1 MAVIAKY
8 LFALVFA
15 ALATFWQAGCVLA
28 APAQSIEQ
36 AHLNPLP
43 DAEFLIDPTGA
54 FSVDSVL
61 AQTFQPLARP
71 FADFGFVRDVFW
83 LKAEIVNP
91 TAEAKTRKL
100 SLEVPYV
107 AEMTAYLILPRQS
120 PQTILK
126 NVATDPFSTRSENYR
141 NLAADLTLPAETQAT
156 LLIRYRSDQSTQLQ
170 VRIETPAAFYSR
182 IRGEDVFYWSLMGI
196 LAGIVGITVL
206 YLTSVGFRPTM
217 WFAGYMAGSALYLAH
232 TDGYAFAYLWP
243 NSPNWNSSAVALI
256 GLVVVAL
263 GTGFARAF
271 VDAPVNHPVLN
282 RTLVAAITG
291 NVLWLSGSLFFLD
304 QDWYKIIGLAYAGLC
319 AVLQLITGIAALRR
333 GHPGAG
339 FFMVGLT
346 SVSVSVLMGVT
357 GYLIPGLFDQDI
369 AGRVGQISLL
379 VEAVS
384 FSSAIFRHHE
394 TLRDQRDTALAAEVR
409 LSHERLELSEAL
421 YSAEKEQ
428 QDALRL
434 AEARRAQLA
443 STAHDIRQPLASLR
457 MAMLDMNRDD
467 STTASQIGQSFDYL
481 ETLVR
486 QNLDATHP
494 DADWQQEAATENAPI
509 EHFPASIVLNN
520 IAAMF
525 RQEAAAKGL
534 DLRCVPSSAEL
545 DTDPVALTRIVM
557 NLVANAIKHT
567 ETGRILIG
575 CRRLSDGCRIEVHDT
590 GAGMTP
596 EEIDHALQ
604 PYALGENSQGTGLGL
619 AVVADLARA
628 HGARFELSS
637 QKGRGTSACVT
648 ISRPV

>member
-1 MAVIAKY
+1 MTVIAKY
-8 LFALVFA
+8 LFAIFFA
-15 ALATFWQAGCVLA
+15 ALAAFWQASCVSA
-28 APAQSIEQ
+28 APAQSIDQ
-36 AHLNPLP
+36 AELNPLP

-54 FSVDSVL
+54 FTIETIQD
-61 AQTFQPLARP
+61 QPFQPLARP
-71 FADFGFVRDVFW
+71 FADFGFIRDVFW
-83 LKAEIVNP
+83 LRADLVNP
-91 TAEAKTRKL
+91 TTQDQTRKL

-107 AEMTAYLILPRQS
+107 AEMSAYLIQPGQS

-126 NVATDPFSTRSENYR
+126 NAATDPFSARSENYR
-141 NLAADLTLPAETQAT
+141 NLATDLTLPPDTHAT

-182 IRGEDVFYWSLMGI
+182 IRGEDVLYWSLMGI

-243 NSPNWNSSAVALI
+243 NAPDWNSSSVALI
-256 GLVVVAL
+256 GLIVVAL

-271 VDAPVNHPVLN
+271 VNAPVNHPVLN
-282 RTLVAAITG
+282 RILIAAITG
-291 NVLWLSGSLFFLD
+291 NVLWLSGSVFFLD

-319 AVLQLITGIAALRR
+319 ALLQLTTGIAALRR

-346 SVSVSVLMGVT
+346 SVSISVLMGVT

-379 VEAVS
+379 IEAVS

-467 STTASQIGQSFDYL
+467 SATASQIGQSFDYL
-481 ETLVR
+481 DTLVR

-494 DADWQQEAATENAPI
+494 DTDWQQEAATEHAPI
-509 EHFPASIVLNN
+509 ERFPASIVLNN
-520 IAAMF
+520 TAAMF
-525 RQEAAAKGL
+525 QQEAAAKGL
-534 DLRCVPSSAEL
+534 DLRCVPSSAKL
-545 DTDPVALTRIVM
+545 HSDPVALTRIVM
-557 NLVANAIKHT
+557 NLVANAVKHT

-575 CRRLSDGCRIEVHDT
+575 CRRLSNGYRIEVHDT
-590 GAGMTP
+590 GPGMTP
-596 EEIDHALQ
+596 EEIELALQ
-604 PYALGENSQGTGLGL
+604 PYRLGQDSQGTGLGL
-619 AVVADLARA
+619 AVVADLART

-637 QKGRGTSACVT
+637 EKNRGTSARIT
-648 ISRPV
+648 ILNPT